1 MKAVEKLLDNEDS
14 GGGGQLLAGSN
25 EKRLVSELVSNLF
38 RLIDERQ
45 QLSPG
50 KKRQR
55 DNLLAELVDSF
66 NGMSDAALKDIMR
79 DIIIF
84 SYEAIRTEK
93 GVNNLFFQVLDQ
105 ATHSMKPNDLSR
117 LWELYSEEEQAV
129 LGADPA
135 RPETIELL
143 EADFARKRGKVS
155 TQIIKRDIDVALQ
168 ELYASREKEL
178 QDVLG
183 RILHNTVKKVVK
195 DQVSSI
201 LKTPQDTILGLTTFL
216 ENQLLPH
223 VQLTQTMQGEK
234 SYIEEMQGL
243 AQRGNIEGLK
253 KRHTLFLN
261 QLESQLA
268 EMRGRN
274 GRDDRSDLQI
284 QMLERM
290 VSRLVNLNLRPLS
303 SKIAAGDLPKVKGY
317 LRHLA
322 QVMRTEENTLIAIR
336 YNVKTQEKTVMDHLS
351 EKSKAFVKWRADN
364 LSPAVGAYVESRL
377 GPRFEGM
384 ISMYRDPSVF
394 TAALR
399 EGIRE
404 YGVYE
409 RGEVS
414 SNPFKSVSSG
424 ARDLSGFEII

>member
-1 MKAVEKLLDNEDS
+1 
-14 GGGGQLLAGSN
+14 
-25 EKRLVSELVSNLF
+25 
-38 RLIDERQ
+38 
-45 QLSPG
+45 LSPG